1 MARGRGA
8 SSARS
13 PPTSSA
19 ARGCACR
26 ARQAAR
32 SLAVVGHIDEI
43 GVVVTHL
50 GDDGIAAIRPVGGFN
65 PAVMVGQRVDVL
77 TRNGPL
83 PGVVVARVQKQRR
96 GRAEERKA
104 LEYDDL
110 FLDVGAKD
118 GDELQEPRASRGRGA
133 LARRAA
139 RAGGATASPRGRST
153 TGSAA
158 TSRSRRRDGWRSRA
172 EAPATSSQSPPCRRR
187 SATSRARAPPPSPP
201 SRRLRS
207 RSTSRTRTTFAVATR
222 RTRARSCSAEGR
234 RCRVGRRSIRAI
246 FELLHETAEAE
257 KIPFAIEVSR
267 GTTST
272 DADAV
277 YLSRA
282 RHRHGPRLGTASLHA
297 LAGRDGRP
305 RGHRAGGP
313 AHRRVRAQARAWTR
327 PRWLSWERESLRHRL
342 GSSDAVRQAQR
353 RPRRV
358 PRDRARR
365 DRDPRGPRARS
376 ASRGARSTT

>member
-1 MARGRGA
+1 LLERLLTTPGPPGQEHAAAAAWREVAAPVGEV
-8 SSARS
+8 SSNVLG
-13 PPTSSA
+13 SSWVRVPGTA
-19 ARGCACR
+19 EGP
-26 ARQAAR
+26 

-118 GDELQEPRASRGRGA
+118 GDELKSLVRPGDAGLWHGAPLALAGNRVASRAFDNRIGCYVALEAARRLAERGGGPGDFIAVAAVQEEVGDFAGSRTAAFATEPQVA
-133 LARRAA
+133 LAVDVTHANDVR
-139 RAGGATASPRGRST
+139 GGDPEDEGKVVLGGGPTLSRG
-153 TGSAA
+153 
-158 TSRSRRRDGWRSRA
+158 
-172 EAPATSSQSPPCRRR
+172 
-187 SATSRARAPPPSPP
+187 PSIHP
-201 SRRLRS
+201 
-207 RSTSRTRTTFAVATR
+207 
-222 RTRARSCSAEGR
+222 
-234 RCRVGRRSIRAI
+234 AI

-277 YLSRA
+277 YLSRRGIA
-282 RHRHGPRLGTASLHA
+282 TGLVSVPLRYMHSPVEMADLEDIERAVQLIVAFA
-297 LAGRDGRP
+297 LKLDSGLDFAG
-305 RGHRAGGP
+305 
-313 AHRRVRAQARAWTR
+313 
-327 PRWLSWERESLRHRL
+327 
-342 GSSDAVRQAQR
+342 
-353 RPRRV
+353 
-358 PRDRARR
+358 
-365 DRDPRGPRARS
+365 
-376 ASRGARSTT
+376 